1 MEVCLEEVWRKLLF
15 MELRV
20 EYPRYLVY
28 SCKVMCIACP
38 DGAAVTSCFF
48 VRSYRAS
55 QGLRQTFREE
65 QGVSKLVI

>member
-1 MEVCLEEVWRKLLF
+1 MEIAAF

-20 EYPRYLVY
+20 EHPRCLVY
-28 SCKVMCIACP
+28 ACKVMCIACP

-55 QGLRQTFREE
+55 QGLRQTFRGE
-65 QGVSKLVI
+65 QGVSKLEI